1 MLLRTTAGAPV
12 IFADDAT
19 GPEFF
24 GARIGAGKMLRQK
37 DSVKTPGVL
46 FSPHD
51 LCRMTGNR
59 GRHRLLDKE
68 PVMGVVAWIF
78 LALFS
83 S

>member
-1 MLLRTTAGAPV
+1 V
-12 IFADDAT
+12 ISADDAA

-24 GARIGAGKMLRQK
+24 GARNGAGKTLRQK
-37 DSVKTPGVL
+37 DSVKTPGEL

-51 LCRMTGNR
+51 LCSMTGNR
-59 GRHRLLDKE
+59 GRHRPLDKE

-78 LALFS
+78 LALIS